1 MTICRHLGVN
11 FEEFVELIEEYVQI
25 QKTERFG
32 FPFGI
37 SGLPGFVRP
46 VYIKS

>member
-11 FEEFVELIEEYVQI
+11 FEEFVDLIEEYVQI
-25 QKTERFG
+25 QNKTERFG

-37 SGLPGFVRP
+37 WASWVC
-46 VYIKS
+46 